1 MDAKTIMIHLE
12 TCAYDHLL
20 ILKHMKMHKQ
30 NAMVKE
36 VFYYQWRLK
45 KYRYNCYGTSTCR
58 FFMTH
63 LNFILQYTYYSLLSR
78 ITLLQKNVQ
87 KNINDKKTTFP
98 MFNTIEHMWIGADY
112 WPTEENWKWRNSY
125 IDFDGNI

>member
-1 MDAKTIMIHLE
+1 MQIPHDT
-12 TCAYDHLL
+12 
-20 ILKHMKMHKQ
+20 
-30 NAMVKE
+30 
-36 VFYYQWRLK
+36 
-45 KYRYNCYGTSTCR
+45 
-58 FFMTH
+58 
-63 LNFILQYTYYSLLSR
+63 FILQYTYYLLPSR

-125 IDFDGNI
+125 IDFDGKI